1 MGRQQRGK
9 AAKKDTIKPSKAG
22 VKKPAQPKSA
32 QTKTQTKPR
41 TALDPAKA
49 KAAAA
54 GLISSMGM
62 GAGPLS
68 SLLADTM
75 ADLQEAGVVKSKAKQ
90 RMAADTQ
97 EPEQQAAAE
106 MAMEQQAAPAA
117 LEAQT
122 PPAPAPPRA
131 TCAEADALLA
141 SWSLK

>member
-1 MGRQQRGK
+1 MGRQQRGQ
-9 AAKKDTIKPSKAG
+9 ADKKGAIKPSKAG
-22 VKKPAQPKSA
+22 VKKPVQSKTA

-41 TALDPAKA
+41 KALDPVKA

-54 GLISSMGM
+54 GLITSMGM
-62 GAGPLS
+62 GAGALN

-90 RMAADTQ
+90 RMAADMQ

-106 MAMEQQAAPAA
+106 MAMEPAPAA
-117 LEAQT
+117 SLAQT

-141 SWSLK
+141 SWSL